1 LSDLARRA
9 KAEDETLLGVCVYK
23 KRNLYFIPMPKK
35 KITIFVDA
43 GNMWSS
49 YIEMGKVL
57 DFQKLNG
64 FIESKFDGELFK
76 TFYYVAYPKEG
87 TRKKEAI
94 DRLHKFCTFLK
105 KGLDFVVVKKELKT
119 IFLRDQEGELVYDES
134 GEPKSREKGNFDVE
148 ITMDAL
154 RYSSAYDIVIFF
166 TGDSDFL
173 PLISYLRALEQPKQV
188 YVFSTQGCV
197 SHELRTGTDGF
208 FDLNDCPEIHGND
221 LVYRK
226 NSP

>member
-1 LSDLARRA
+1 MERV
-9 KAEDETLLGVCVYK
+9 AEYYYNQVFLCLGACVCK
-23 KRNLYFIPMPKK
+23 ERNLHSIAMLKK
-35 KITIFVDA
+35 KVAIFVDA
-43 GNMWSS
+43 GNLWSS

-64 FIESKFDGELFK
+64 FIESKFDGESFR

-87 TRKKEAI
+87 TREKEDI

-105 KGLDFVVVKKELKT
+105 RGLGFVVVKKELKT

-154 RYSSAYDIVIFF
+154 RYSSSYDIAVFF

-173 PLISYLRALEQPKQV
+173 PLISYLRNLKQPKQV
-188 YVFSTQGCV
+188 YIFSTQGCV
-197 SHELRTGTDGF
+197 SHELRTGTNGY
-208 FDLNDCPEIHGND
+208 FDLHNCGEIHGND
-221 LVYRK
+221 LMHRK